1 MKRVIAC
8 VDFSQET
15 DAILRC
21 ALALAMPVQAEIVV
35 LHVAPPEPDFVG
47 YDPGPESVRDAVAA
61 HLKEEHRRLN
71 ELVVAIKETPS
82 RALLVVGATAEAI
95 VRHATELDS
104 DFIVLG
110 SHGHGALHH
119 LLVGSVTSGVLSKT
133 TIPVV
138 VVPPSSRTSKP

>member
-21 ALALAMPVQAEIVV
+21 ALALATPVQAEIVV
-35 LHVAPPEPDFVG
+35 LYVAPPEPDFVG

-61 HLKEEHRRLN
+61 HLTEEHRRLN
-71 ELVVAIKETPS
+71 ELVVAIKETPV
-82 RALLVVGATAEAI
+82 RALMVMGVTAEAI
-95 VRHATELDS
+95 VRHAMQLDS

-110 SHGHGALHH
+110 SHGHGTLHH
-119 LLVGSVTSGVLSKT
+119 LLVGSVTKEVLAKT

-138 VVPPSSRTSKP
+138 VVPPSSRVSTP